1 MTTLRDCFFAYTHE
15 MAGANLDEGV
25 KIVRLKR
32 VDTDVE
38 VRVCEACAREL
49 LSTGNFV
56 VVEEVPAQHAAEESR
71 IEPVALQDLLDEGTT
86 AEDVSDDGG
95 EGNS

>member
-1 MTTLRDCFFAYTHE
+1 MK
-15 MAGANLDEGV
+15 V
-25 KIVRLKR
+25 VRLKR
-32 VDTDVE
+32 VDTAVE
-38 VRVCEACAREL
+38 VRVCETCAQGL

-56 VVEEVPAQHAAEESR
+56 VVDETPAQHAAEESR

-86 AEDVSDDGG
+86 AEDVSDDSG